1 MKSFKTHILENKDHV
16 ETHMDVMVPDSHDTP
31 TKAKK
36 WISNYVKKKGGPSN
50 TLSHYTYDG
59 PGGGHPA
66 VSVKGHVSHIMKLH
80 NHHNDEKFSHDH
92 EGHKKMSKEYGF
104 DKDKNHLMKRESV
117 NEKSEFGMAHDIVR
131 KHSKQSE
138 VRGSG
143 DGTTV
148 TAEHP
153 RGQNASKADRAAH
166 TNMLKKKLSH
176 LRGVKVVQKTY
187 PGSATESSKNF
198 KEISFRPHDTTSLGT
213 KYANKVGRGDYD
225 NKKYKNRE
233 KGIAM
238 ITKKRMAALGA
249 PTAKVPTT
257 K

>member
-50 TLSHYTYDG
+50 KLSHYTYDG

-117 NEKSEFGMAHDIVR
+117 NE
-131 KHSKQSE
+131 
-138 VRGSG
+138 
-143 DGTTV
+143 
-148 TAEHP
+148 
-153 RGQNASKADRAAH
+153 
-166 TNMLKKKLSH
+166 
-176 LRGVKVVQKTY
+176 
-187 PGSATESSKNF
+187 
-198 KEISFRPHDTTSLGT
+198 ISFRPHDTTSLGT
-213 KYANKVGRGDYD
+213 KYANKVGRGDYGSKKID
-225 NKKYKNRE
+225 NRK

-238 ITKKRMAALGA
+238 LTKKRMAALGA
-249 PTAKVPTT
+249 PTAKVPAT

>member
-1 MKSFKTHILENKDHV
+1 MEWT
-16 ETHMDVMVPDSHDTP
+16 
-31 TKAKK
+31 
-36 WISNYVKKKGGPSN
+36 
-50 TLSHYTYDG
+50 
-59 PGGGHPA
+59 
-66 VSVKGHVSHIMKLH
+66 
-80 NHHNDEKFSHDH
+80 
-92 EGHKKMSKEYGF
+92 
-104 DKDKNHLMKRESV
+104 
-117 NEKSEFGMAHDIVR
+117 HDIVR

-187 PGSATESSKNF
+187 PGSATESVKNF

-225 NKKYKNRE
+225 NKKYKNRV
-233 KGIAM
+233 
-238 ITKKRMAALGA
+238 KRNCHDY
-249 PTAKVPTT
+249 
-257 K
+257 